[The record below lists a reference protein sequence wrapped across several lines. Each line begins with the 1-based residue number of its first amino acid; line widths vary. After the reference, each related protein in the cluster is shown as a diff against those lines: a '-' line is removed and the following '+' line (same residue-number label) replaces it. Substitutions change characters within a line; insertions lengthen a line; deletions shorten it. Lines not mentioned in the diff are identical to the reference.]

1 MSDIVLITVWLL
13 KKNSTKVMIQEHDT
27 ASSSWFTTGRMLGLR
42 TVSVLC
48 ISISSSIS
56 RTICFRPLLQSRA
69 RSILLWPQN
78 QEYCIWVLF
87 DLDWKVFSAMALL
100 GNKST
105 TTNLDNELYR
115 YLGGDITAGAVDN
128 RHICNRR
135 IVIFSTVLEFS
146 PGAPE
151 LKYN

>member
-1 MSDIVLITVWLL
+1 
-13 KKNSTKVMIQEHDT
+13 
-27 ASSSWFTTGRMLGLR
+27 
-42 TVSVLC
+42 
-48 ISISSSIS
+48 
-56 RTICFRPLLQSRA
+56 
-69 RSILLWPQN
+69 
-78 QEYCIWVLF
+78 
-87 DLDWKVFSAMALL
+87 MALL

-146 PGAPE
+146 PETLSMRKCSVPE
-151 LKYN
+151 VIPLAEVLWHLSRGLNF